1 MTVDVNGDIYFDII
15 TIICLATFS
24 FEIIITIIVKD
35 GYLWSFFF
43 FLDVIS
49 TVSLLLDINILT
61 NELFYGA
68 SNVTSTA
75 SLARAGRAGR
85 VGSKYYI

>member
-1 MTVDVNGDIYFDII
+1 MTTDVNGDIYFDIV
-15 TIICLATFS
+15 TIICLVAFT

-61 NELFYGA
+61 NELFYGSA
-68 SNVTSTA
+68 SNAKNTA

-85 VGSKYYI
+85 VGSK